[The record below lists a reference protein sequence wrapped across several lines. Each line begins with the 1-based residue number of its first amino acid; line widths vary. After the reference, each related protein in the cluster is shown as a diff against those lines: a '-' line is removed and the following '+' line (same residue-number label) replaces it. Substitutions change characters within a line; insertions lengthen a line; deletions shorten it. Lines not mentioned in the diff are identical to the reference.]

1 MASTV
6 DAMSASVRFDDL
18 IFLSFQFERSLDA
31 CPFHFKKKRAGK
43 GSKFCAKYNVNILVY
58 YEIHLDIRDAIKRET
73 QIKRW
78 NRQWK
83 IDLIKSRN
91 PELRDLLEK
100 RFPLAWE

>member
-1 MASTV
+1 MKTSYTYIFSNKNRTV
-6 DAMSASVRFDDL
+6 FYTGVTADLSKRMSYHKV
-18 IFLSFQFERSLDA
+18 
-31 CPFHFKKKRAGK
+31 GK

-58 YEIHLDIRDAIKRET
+58 YEVHTVIQDAIRRET

-91 PELRDLLEK
+91 PEMRDLLEK
-100 RFPLAWE
+100 EML

>member
-1 MASTV
+1 MKTSYVYILTNKNRTV
-6 DAMSASVRFDDL
+6 FYTGVTADL
-18 IFLSFQFERSLDA
+18 VNRMPYHLVGR
-31 CPFHFKKKRAGK
+31 

-58 YEIHLDIRDAIKRET
+58 YEIHLEIRIAIRRET

-91 PELRDLLEK
+91 PGLVDLLAK
-100 RFPLAWE
+100 RFPLSWE